1 MNPNHRLSRV
11 SSTVLWLALAAITAI
26 AQPPPQAPAAAP
38 SSALVTIPFELVTR
52 HIVVKVRINNS
63 RPLSFIFDTGD
74 KVGIVDTDVA
84 NELGLK
90 LEGQVHVG
98 GAGADK
104 LAGSTVKEANWTLE
118 GLDGFSQPIR
128 LALPLGRLAA
138 RFGHD
143 FDGIIGSD
151 FIRQF
156 VVEVDY
162 QQRVLKLYDK
172 ATFVYSG
179 GGESVPVQLNSQGHP
194 ILEGVVSP
202 IDAEPIKG
210 KFVLDLGSGGSLD
223 LMSPAV
229 SEHKLLANGLKT
241 IRAIG
246 VGGAGGKVSG
256 RIGRVKSL
264 QLGKYI
270 VANPLTLFSE
280 DKAGAMATSSLVGNI
295 GQLVASKFKVF
306 LDYGRTR
313 IILEPTST
321 FADSMDRAGTGFA
334 LTTEGKD
341 HATVRITEVLE
352 NSPASEAGLQID
364 DVLLSVDGT
373 PASDLSVSRLLE
385 MFDRPNSYKLI
396 VKRGEKTLPVTLVT
410 RKLI

>member
-1 MNPNHRLSRV
+1 MNRIHQIVTP
-11 SSTVLWLALAAITAI
+11 LAVAACLAI
-26 AQPPPQAPAAAP
+26 ATSAGAQTATQPAARP
-38 SSALVTIPFELVTR
+38 LSSPVTIPFELVTR

-63 RPLSFIFDTGD
+63 RLLSFVFDTGD

-90 LEGQVHVG
+90 LEGQLRIG
-98 GAGADK
+98 GAGADQ
-104 LAGSTVKEANWTLE
+104 LPGSNVKEANWTLE

-138 RFGHD
+138 RFGQD

-156 VVEVDY
+156 VIEVDY
-162 QQRVLKLYDK
+162 QRRALKLYDK
-172 ATFVYSG
+172 DKFVYSG
-179 GGESVPVQLNSQGHP
+179 GGGSVPVQLNSQGHP

-210 KFVLDLGSGGSLD
+210 KFVLDLGSSGSLS
-223 LMSPAV
+223 LMSPVV

-246 VGGAGGKVSG
+246 VGGAGGRVTG
-256 RIGRVKSL
+256 QIGRVKSL
-264 QLGKYI
+264 QIGKYTI
-270 VANPLTLFSE
+270 ANPVALFSE
-280 DKAGAMATSSLVGNI
+280 DAAGAMATSSLVGNI
-295 GQLVASKFKVF
+295 GQLIASKFKVF
-306 LDYGRTR
+306 LDYSHNR
-313 IILEPTST
+313 IIVEPTST
-321 FADSMDRAGTGFA
+321 FSEPMDRAGTGFA
-334 LTTEGKD
+334 LTTEGKN
-341 HATVRITEVLE
+341 HATVRITDVLE

-364 DVLLSVDGT
+364 DIVLSVDGA
-373 PASDLSVSRLLE
+373 PVSELKVSRMVE
-385 MFDRPNSYKLI
+385 MFDRPNSYKLM
-396 VKRGEKTLPVTLVT
+396 VKRGEKTFPVTLVT